1 MSSRASVPGNFL
13 LGIRFALNG
22 IAAFLDQPR
31 LWLYAL
37 PPMAI
42 VLAAYSGLL
51 YWLSQTLLERLS
63 ERVTRLCG
71 ALPEWLAGSLAS
83 LAWWLAFGV
92 LLLLLAILL
101 GTLYECVG
109 GPFFAAMVRHFEC
122 RRYGRPADPGLSLAT
137 DTRNTLACIVYALG
151 TLVCA
156 IPFYLAGLLFPVT
169 VQLLAALIL
178 GRRYG
183 IGYCSEAAFNRGL
196 SLRDLHTRLFF
207 GRQALLY
214 GFGFAVF
221 LIMLVP
227 IVSVIAIP
235 GLVIGGTMLVNE
247 QTETHETP
255 RPPET
260 HETPRPPVPSP
271 RP

>member
-1 MSSRASVPGNFL
+1 MSSTASVPGNFL

-22 IAAFLDQPR
+22 IAAFMGQPR

-51 YWLSQTLLERLS
+51 YWLSRTLLESLA
-63 ERVTRLCG
+63 ERVTRLCD
-71 ALPEWLAGSLAS
+71 ALPGWIAGGLAS

-109 GPFFAAMVRHFEC
+109 GPFFAAMVRHFES
-122 RRYGRPADPGLSLAT
+122 RRYGRPADPGLTFAT
-137 DTRNTLACIVYALG
+137 DARNTLACIGYSLG

-196 SLRDLHTRLFF
+196 TLRDLHTRLFL

-227 IVSVIAIP
+227 VVAVLAIP

-247 QTETHETP
+247 QAEPHE
-255 RPPET
+255 
-260 HETPRPPVPSP
+260 PPVPPPP
-271 RP
+271 RH